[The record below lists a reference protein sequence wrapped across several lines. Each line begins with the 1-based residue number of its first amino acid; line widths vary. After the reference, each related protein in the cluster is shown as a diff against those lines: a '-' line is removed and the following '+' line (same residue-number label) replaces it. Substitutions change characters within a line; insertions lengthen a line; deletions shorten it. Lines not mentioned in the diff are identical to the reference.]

1 MTKSHAAAFFAIAI
15 FGGQGFSS
23 VMHRL
28 MVFLFSKDLLRFSA
42 WAVFFYLLCI
52 WFYEE
57 FQRQYKIRDEER
69 AAVLKHERKK
79 QSVIL
84 SRHPLLESPEDP
96 HGIRSMDELGY
107 YFNEHEDDVA
117 GMDYDR
123 DGRYIFADHKY
134 IRG

>member
-1 MTKSHAAAFFAIAI
+1 MNKRNEICFLVVALLGGAG
-15 FGGQGFSS
+15 FGYMLSPVLRRISPAFSS
-23 VMHRL
+23 VFCA
-28 MVFLFSKDLLRFSA
+28 V
-42 WAVFFYLLCI
+42 VFFGFVMWLLQDI
-52 WFYEE
+52 QKEL
-57 FQRQYKIRDEER
+57 RIRDEER

-96 HGIRSMDELGY
+96 RGIRSMDELGY
-107 YFNEHEDDVA
+107 YFNEHEDDVS